1 MKKQQLFAFVFFLF
15 GCVVLWGQ
23 SSGFC
28 PKLWF
33 SFSDTAIC
41 YGDTLRNVKVY
52 ANTGTYG
59 VRLALLPGYRGQD
72 YGLYHSGTQIYP
84 DIPFSKISDTLYEA
98 TFHQVV
104 LPPNHFGYIGGQ
116 TFEIHALL
124 ERFPAE
130 TSSCQPLPYAFFTL
144 LYRETIGSGRW
155 DNTILCNGQTSTP
168 IQLNSEHELVYDQV
182 WTNDNPN
189 IGLPATGKN
198 LIPGFIASNQT
209 GQDQVANI
217 TVQAKARDGRNVCP
231 ISPNTFTIKVT
242 RAKQPKLLMPAGP
255 KVVCYGDTTQP
266 IEPIV
271 IHDGPYT
278 LRWKAWGWVP
288 TGVPADTG
296 RGAFPSFVVDTR
308 VPGANRIEFQVEAS
322 GQCRSEKGTFYFIH
336 RPKVEIKPIE
346 DRWFCNGAFSK
357 PITFPGREYR
367 VEHRWTMKPSIP
379 GLPDQGIG
387 DIPSKLLSH
396 QNTEPLSAK
405 VEVTANTVPEL
416 WFMYHNNEWS
426 TNHDEVL
433 SNSDMPVVNPK
444 GTVMYVANAKIAKIK
459 IVPQPHF
466 AWLRP
471 DYGEIHLPNPADT
484 LMINGD
490 GNSLYAI
497 NHSQGLVYKINTQ
510 TNQVETQSNLQEA
523 IRCSALSPDGQ
534 KLYFAL
540 RGQNTLRVLNTQ
552 TLTAIETIT
561 MPGRIESMLL
571 FPDGTGLSLRFV
583 DSLNIGLWEFASK
596 RVVARFAVNPGI
608 KFYANA
614 KAVNKLYI
622 YDGSVRPLRI
632 IAVNLAKRVL
642 DTIFYPEINIG
653 GEVPVGN
660 AYELFP
666 NQRGDILYLNS
677 YPIHYLDTYRDTLI
691 RDSYF
696 PHIPVKKILLM
707 DYDECESEPETF
719 NITLREN
726 PLPQKIEL
734 PLTQT
739 LCPAVMSKSIPLNDL
754 YPGIN
759 FRWAKVDSLRD
770 INTAAPNS
778 GYGTI
783 PSFRA
788 PISDHNFLY
797 RSEFKLYP
805 SFKIADSVCV
815 MPSLDLHYNF
825 IGSFRAYGIPDV
837 PNQLLTLGA
846 KTQTVNLGAYANE
859 ITRLKWQNDNPS
871 IGLPTSGVN
880 DIPSVVAKNPSNTQ
894 TQVANFKI
902 SREIVLNTDNICKD
916 TSKSFQIRVMPFAV
930 PSVDS
935 IPNITVCYG
944 DSIPL
949 IQFKGSVAQAK
960 YRWRVVEN
968 PGYGLNARGENTL
981 PRFRAFRGTGWG
993 AYDEQ
998 IKIAVTPVAQV
1009 GQDSSVGKER
1019 QFTIL
1024 IRSKAVATPPTDQ
1037 FFCHNEHV
1045 NLSFSN
1051 SFYVFG
1057 QFSKPALLTPINPML
1072 TPLNYIAN
1080 NPGVQPDSGIFKTW
1094 VKYIPQSCPVDT
1106 FRFEVKVYPR
1116 PVLPVVEQYNV
1127 LCSGTQFAGVNF
1139 SSNVRG
1145 FDLRWSNSNSNIG
1158 LPASGQ
1164 GSIPAFLTKSDI
1176 TKNESAV
1183 IRLSVFAQGT
1193 NQDLC
1198 DEVFSEFNIRVIS
1211 RPRMRPLS
1219 FYNTTLNTCSP
1230 SFGFG
1235 FSSDQQYASYR
1246 WTNSNPA
1253 LGGLASGEGTYL
1265 PPFTPINTSDR
1276 PQNMLIR
1283 VTPLSAE
1290 KQCEGKSDSFRI
1302 VVLPQA
1308 LINKIPNQDL
1318 CWGQNTNPV
1327 NFGRVPDGAFVHW
1340 ELDQEIGLPLKG
1352 IGNIPAF
1359 SPKVDAPGHSFSV
1372 KYQLAF
1378 AEQLSYVYR
1387 SSNGPSYI
1395 AWFDAREQPII
1406 LGQSVNSSLT
1416 ANTNFLVHPSGRF
1429 LYSAT
1434 PGSAVIEIFDPLK
1447 HSHLGSI
1454 GINPTFSSCT
1464 QLNHVSISLDGHFI
1478 YISKQF
1484 CPDIQV
1490 IDTRSNVVVS
1500 SMSTGTTVG
1509 AFTLSQDGSKLYV
1522 LSENG
1527 RELLHLNA
1535 LSGQLLQRIN
1545 VNLDAGI
1552 SDCHIDPGTEQLF
1565 VLNQSQKKLYRLS
1578 ATTGNINIR
1587 LNLSGE
1593 PSEIKVAG
1601 TRRQAFLSLQ
1611 PGGIYSFDPKAS
1623 TIVLNRVRGT
1633 NRISAFSLS
1642 TDEDTLYAAQPIRN
1656 NILKL
1661 RTQTATVIDSI
1672 AVALGSP
1679 VGLALIPAQGCSA
1692 APDSFLLS
1700 FKDCLQDNDPP
1711 KSVFDRK
1718 RINPPT
1724 PGTPQEPR
1732 LWENVP
1738 QSAAYILGQNTPNPF
1753 QGSTQVPIYAP
1764 YAGKVQ
1770 LYLYDVMGRVVKML
1784 EPDLAK
1790 GWSEVQLSN
1799 LDLPHAEVY
1808 SLVLKTKLGNLSR
1821 KVVVLGE

>member
-1 MKKQQLFAFVFFLF
+1 MKKQHLFALVFFLF
-15 GCVVLWGQ
+15 GSVVLWGQ
-23 SSGFC
+23 NSGFC

-33 SFSDTAIC
+33 SFSDTVIC
-41 YGDTLRNVKVY
+41 TSDTLHNIKVY
-52 ANTGTYG
+52 SNTAAYG
-59 VRLALLPGYRGQD
+59 VRLSYTPGYRGE
-72 YGLYHSGTQIYP
+72 YNGSYPSNTQLHAP
-84 DIPFSKISDTLYEA
+84 VQFSKINDSLYVA
-98 TFHQVV
+98 TFPEIIDLFHVV
-104 LPPNHFGYIGGQ
+104 GQ
-116 TFEIHALL
+116 LDHKTFEIHALL
-124 ERFPAE
+124 DLFPADN
-130 TSSCQPLPYAFFTL
+130 SSCTPLPFAFFTIT
-144 LYRETIGSGRW
+144 YRQTTGVGLFE
-155 DNTILCNGQTSTP
+155 NPILCNGQSSKAIELTSGVD
-168 IQLNSEHELVYDQV
+168 LVYDEV

-189 IGLPATGKN
+189 IGLAASGKN
-198 LIPGFIASNQT
+198 VIPSFVATNTTGRDQIAT
-209 GQDQVANI
+209 IHIKVE
-217 TVQAKARDGRNVCP
+217 AKDGRNVCP
-231 ISPNTFTIKVT
+231 IPDGTITIKVT
-242 RAKQPKLLMPAGP
+242 HAQKPTVSIPPSPELI
-255 KVVCYGDTTQP
+255 CYGDTTSIIKP
-266 IEPIV
+266 V
-271 IHDGPYT
+271 ITHDGPYT
-278 LRWKAWGWVP
+278 LRWKIEGWVP
-288 TGVPADTG
+288 AAFPVDTG
-296 RGAFPSFVVDTR
+296 RGNFPAFVADNSGNGVS
-308 VPGANRIEFQVEAS
+308 RIVFRAETN
-322 GQCRSEKGTFYFIH
+322 GQCISDQATFDFIY
-336 RPKVEIKPIE
+336 RPKLRVDPIE

-357 PITFPGREYR
+357 PITFPGREYN
-367 VEHRWTMKPSIP
+367 VEFRWSMSPILP
-379 GLPDQGIG
+379 GLPEHGLG
-387 DIPSKLLSH
+387 NIPTKLLSH
-396 QNTEPLSAK
+396 SGDQALSAQVK
-405 VEVTANTVPEL
+405 VRANAIPQL
-416 WFMYHNNEWS
+416 WWMSHQNEW
-426 TNHDEVL
+426 HAPFEQVL
-433 SNSDMPVVNPK
+433 KNSDIPVAHPHS
-444 GTVMYVANAKIAKIK
+444 TALYVANAQVTKIK
-459 IVPQPHF
+459 VIPHPLQ
-466 AWLRP
+466 AWLRLP
-471 DYGEIHLPNPADT
+471 QQEISLATPVDT
-484 LMINGD
+484 LLMSED

-497 NHSQGLVYKINTQ
+497 NQQQGIVYKIIT
-510 TNQVETQSNLQEA
+510 TKNQVETQANLQAA

-534 KLYFAL
+534 KLYFAM
-540 RGQNTLRVLNTQ
+540 RGQTTLRVLGTQ
-552 TLTAIETIT
+552 TLNTIETIN
-561 MPGRIESMLL
+561 MPGRIESMLP

-596 RVVARFAVNPGI
+596 RVVARFEVSPGI

-622 YDGSVRPLRI
+622 YDGSAYPIRI
-632 IAVNLAKRVL
+632 TAVNLINRAL
-642 DTIFYPEINIG
+642 DTIIYPDIHAQG
-653 GEVPVGN
+653 S
-660 AYELFP
+660 AYEFFP
-666 NQRGDILYLNS
+666 NQQGDLLYLNT
-677 YPIHYLDTYRDTLI
+677 YPVSYLDTYQNIVIQDQ
-691 RDSYF
+691 YF
-696 PHIPVKKILLM
+696 SSAKKILLLN
-707 DYDECESEPETF
+707 YYECETPPQTF
-719 NITLREN
+719 KITLGGN
-726 PLPQKIEL
+726 PLPPKIEL

-754 YPGIN
+754 YPGIH

-805 SFKIADSVCV
+805 SFKIADSVCI

-871 IGLPTSGVN
+871 IGLPANGVN

-1057 QFSKPALLTPINPML
+1057 QFSKPALLTPINPVL

-1080 NPGVQPDSGIFKTW
+1080 NPGVQPDSGIFKIW

-1139 SSNVRG
+1139 SSNVCG
-1145 FDLRWSNSNSNIG
+1145 FDLRWSNSNPNIG

-1176 TKNESAV
+1176 TKDESAV

-1211 RPRMRPLS
+1211 RPRMRSLS

-1276 PQNMLIR
+1276 PQNMLIK

-1454 GINPTFSSCT
+1454 GINPTFSNCT

-1478 YISKQF
+1478 YISKQS

-1490 IDTRSNVVVS
+1490 IDTRNNAISRS
-1500 SMSTGTTVG
+1500 ISTSTVVG
-1509 AFTLSQDGSKLYV
+1509 ALTLSQDGSKLYV

-1527 RELLHLNA
+1527 RELIHFDA
-1535 LSGQLLQRIN
+1535 LTGQLLQRIN

-1552 SDCHIDPGTEQLF
+1552 SDCHLDPGTEQLF

-1578 ATTGNINIR
+1578 ATTGDINVR

-1642 TDEDTLYAAQPIRN
+1642 TDEETLYAAQPVRN

-1700 FKDCLQDNDPP
+1700 FKDCLQDNTPP

-1770 LYLYDVMGRVVKML
+1770 LYLYDVMGRVVKL
-1784 EPDLAK
+1784 WEPDLAK

-1799 LDLPHAEVY
+1799 LDLPHAGVY